1 MRGEGAMRG
10 ADMRGADMRGADIRG
25 AGMADRAAGAAAGPP
40 RRCAS
45 AG

>member
-10 ADMRGADMRGADIRG
+10 AGADMRGADIRG
-25 AGMADRAAGAAAGPP
+25 AGMAGRAAGAAAGPP

>member
-25 AGMADRAAGAAAGPP
+25 AGMAGRVAGAAAGPP